1 MKDYLSKPEINFLL
15 SIMIPLVAFAVGW
28 GVMTARVDHVEKMTT
43 GLQAEFSIQQAVN
56 EDIKVRLAEIQ
67 KDILYIRQ
75 ALEAH
80 VK

>member
-43 GLQAEFSIQQAVN
+43 GLQAEFSKQQAVN